1 MNEKKARALLYARSN
16 RACEMCD
23 RARATEA
30 HHRKNRSQGGRWSPE
45 NLLHLCGSCH
55 RQVTVNPAL
64 ACERGWSVRSHQDP
78 AEVPAWVAGRGWTRL
93 TADGGYQSTD
103 RSAA

>member
-1 MNEKKARALLYARSN
+1 VNEKTARALVYERSN

-30 HHRKNRSQGGRWSPE
+30 HHRKNRSQGGLWSPE
-45 NLLHLCGSCH
+45 NLLHLCPACH
-55 RQVTVNPAL
+55 RHIGMNPA
-64 ACERGWSVRSHQDP
+64 AAREQGWAVGRNFDP
-78 AEVPAWVAGRGWTRL
+78 AEVPVWIAGRGRVYL
-93 TADGGYQSTD
+93 TPDGGVTPIE

>member
-1 MNEKKARALLYARSN
+1 MNERKARALLYARSN

-30 HHRKNRSQGGRWSPE
+30 HHRKNRSQGGMWSPE

-55 RQVTVNPAL
+55 RHVGMNPA
-64 ACERGWSVRSHQDP
+64 ASREQGWAVGRNFNP
-78 AEVPAWVAGRGWTRL
+78 AEVPVWIAGRGRVYID
-93 TADGGYQSTD
+93 ASGGVTPTEE
-103 RSAA
+103 RAA